1 VANGRV
7 DNDRWRPQPG
17 DETLRT
23 RFSASGSTINLL
35 LLAISRPPSEGL
47 LVISSFSEGLLVV
60 VVAWGRAAAS
70 SSSGGLWVGK
80 YTSNL
85 PLLVMSTAVL
95 TDL

>member
-1 VANGRV
+1 MANGRV
-7 DNDRWRPQPG
+7 DNNRWGPQSG

-23 RFSASGSTINLL
+23 RFSASTSPTNLL
-35 LLAISRPPSEGL
+35 LLVISRPPSEGL
-47 LVISSFSEGLLVV
+47 LVVT
-60 VVAWGRAAAS
+60 VAGGRAAAS

-85 PLLVMSTAVL
+85 PLLVMSSPVL